1 FGAGNGI
8 HFQSHPMD
16 DGYALDMQ
24 FTNPRVVVNS
34 ATEGELHLDVVGRE
48 YIDTTTVGP
57 EFTLN
62 DVTMATLELPEPE
75 SSDNTLTWAD
85 APATLT
91 SDGAEAFGGFYE
103 TGEQLDPV
111 TFSVTA
117 GETADP
123 ATAHEVTEASEQD
136 GLSIFVTG
144 ENYGSLPA
152 ASTGAD
158 SSGIYVGLRDTADS
172 YDDI

>member
-1 FGAGNGI
+1 
-8 HFQSHPMD
+8 
-16 DGYALDMQ
+16 
-24 FTNPRVVVNS
+24 
-34 ATEGELHLDVVGRE
+34 DVVGRE
-48 YIDTTTVGP
+48 HIDTTTVGP

-111 TFSVTA
+111 TFRVSA
-117 GETADP
+117 GETVHP

-172 YDDI
+172 YDDINGDTSMATAVEFVPNGDDGLSDGSFETTLHADTKALDPDA